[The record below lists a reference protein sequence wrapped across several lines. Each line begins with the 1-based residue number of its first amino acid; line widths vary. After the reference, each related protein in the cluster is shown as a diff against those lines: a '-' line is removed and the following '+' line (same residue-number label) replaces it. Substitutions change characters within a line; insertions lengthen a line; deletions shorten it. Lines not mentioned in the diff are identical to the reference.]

1 MSTPNSGRVD
11 QVKRDEEIERSRT
24 KRSTCLIRKVNKNS
38 SINKNNKLILTIKVI
53 IITMITISIIIHTQ
67 QLTRSSL

>member
-24 KRSTCLIRKVNKNS
+24 KRSTCLTRKVNKNS
-38 SINKNNKLILTIKVI
+38 SNNKNNKI
-53 IITMITISIIIHTQ
+53 IN
-67 QLTRSSL
+67 